1 MKKILCFITLASFG
15 ASASSPSLTE
25 LAHQKNVILTK
36 REARVARIGEISE
49 GRQVSGGILGTYPL
63 GFGMGHAIQGRWQDD
78 GKFFTYTELGALG
91 LMAASGPCVGKIFS
105 NADNDCGGLQEVL
118 LLSGLIS
125 FVGLRVWEIVDVWK
139 APGKQNR
146 RYKHLKDRLEALPD
160 APSESKAEPDLSL
173 NIIPIMGPLKSAG
186 LGVLV
191 KF

>member
-1 MKKILCFITLASFG
+1 MKKIILILSLASFE
-15 ASASSPSLTE
+15 ASASSPSLIE
-25 LAHQKNVILTK
+25 IARQKGVTLTQ

-78 GKFFTYTELGALG
+78 GKFFTYTELGAIG

-105 NADNDCGGLQEVL
+105 NADNDCGGLQEAL
-118 LLSGLIS
+118 LLTGLIS

-146 RYKHLKDRLEALPD
+146 RHKYLKDRLEALPD
-160 APSESKAEPDLSL
+160 VSTQNQIEPKLSL
-173 NIIPIMGPLKSAG
+173 SVVPLVGPFRSAG
-186 LGVLV
+186 LGLEL